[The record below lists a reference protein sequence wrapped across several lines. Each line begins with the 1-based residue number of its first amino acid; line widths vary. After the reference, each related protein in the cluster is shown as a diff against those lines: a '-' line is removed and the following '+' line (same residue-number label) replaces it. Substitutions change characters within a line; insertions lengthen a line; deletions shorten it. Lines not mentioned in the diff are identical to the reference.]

1 MPIGCLS
8 IETLGCL
15 REQRDPG
22 LVIDR
27 VRRRDVGEQPTAG
40 ALQMLRRLLWF
51 HARDDRLSSGTP
63 ATRLDRAI
71 VLGEH
76 VPQLPHQC
84 SVVAE
89 VQTRGPEPP
98 EFGVCLGEVPVTFAN
113 CQVSV
118 YCCHR
123 ITLPSSKSQI

>member
-51 HARDDRLSSGTP
+51 HARDDRLSSRTLQRDSI
-63 ATRLDRAI
+63 ARS
-71 VLGEH
+71 
-76 VPQLPHQC
+76 C
-84 SVVAE
+84 SASTFRNYLISVA
-89 VQTRGPEPP
+89 
-98 EFGVCLGEVPVTFAN
+98 
-113 CQVSV
+113 
-118 YCCHR
+118 
-123 ITLPSSKSQI
+123 